1 MLIAA
6 VGHKRSSITRK
17 KEQPAIDGSAIIII
31 ICLAQQILE
40 SSFQSGICFTTGL
53 SEAERTEALKQ
64 GAKETGLPSVDPI
77 TTGVQALVERL

>member
-1 MLIAA
+1 M
-6 VGHKRSSITRK
+6 
-17 KEQPAIDGSAIIII
+17 
-31 ICLAQQILE
+31 AQQILE